1 MCFYALQSKSLQGLA
16 KMALKKKIKGVH
28 VVLVTYS
35 IYAYVFNSFTLKRK
49 RKKNPVSTWVRI
61 FLLRA

>member
-16 KMALKKKIKGVH
+16 KMALKKIKGVH

-61 FLLRA
+61 FLLGA